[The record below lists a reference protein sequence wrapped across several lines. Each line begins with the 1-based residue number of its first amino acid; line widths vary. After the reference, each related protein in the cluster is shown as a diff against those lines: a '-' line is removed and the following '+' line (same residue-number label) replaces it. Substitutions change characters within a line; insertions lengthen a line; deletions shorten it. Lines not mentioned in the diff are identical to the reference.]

1 MIPDSQQIPKN
12 IQQFF
17 CTLTKV
23 IISVSQMTSITL
35 CSPQSGRRSDSITD
49 VQLDRREVTYSDPP
63 RARDPGDI
71 DHGGGQEDDH
81 FIPTAPSVYSK
92 SYQHQ
97 QQHRQYKQQKQHQ
110 SSNIHVYETP
120 QKQSS
125 YDVTTNPPVS
135 APIIPDMDNARHQMN
150 ISKSKQVG

>member
-1 MIPDSQQIPKN
+1 M
-12 IQQFF
+12 
-17 CTLTKV
+17 

-49 VQLDRREVTYSDPP
+49 VQLDRRELTYSDPP
-63 RARDPGDI
+63 RARDRGDV
-71 DHGGGQEDDH
+71 DHGGGDQDDH

-110 SSNIHVYETP
+110 SSNSIVYKTP
-120 QKQSS
+120 YKQSS
-125 YDVTTNPPVS
+125 SDVTTNPPVS
-135 APIIPDMDNARHQMN
+135 TPDIPDMDNTRHQMN
-150 ISKSKQVG
+150 ISKAKQVDVKTTFLCLSLLF